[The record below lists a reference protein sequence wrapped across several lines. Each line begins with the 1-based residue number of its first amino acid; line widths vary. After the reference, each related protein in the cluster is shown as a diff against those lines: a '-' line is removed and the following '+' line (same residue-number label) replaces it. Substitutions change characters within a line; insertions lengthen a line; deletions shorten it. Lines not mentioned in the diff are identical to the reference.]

1 MRRRRGFTLLELFV
15 VIAMVT
21 VMSALGLSAL
31 ADAVIEARYRA
42 ERARVFLTVTE
53 ARDTARDRQQTMSVT
68 CAGSTLTVA
77 VGPCAAGV
85 PIESVALTAL
95 SCPALGS
102 MCFIAG
108 ATGASGP
115 GFQLAG
121 AGHTDIIDHAGI
133 PDGRIADNWGEF
145 GSEGAYQAVGCD
157 IDTNAF
163 CGR

>member
-15 VIAMVT
+15 VIAMVA

-31 ADAVIEARYRA
+31 ADAVIDARYRA

-53 ARDTARDRQQTMSVT
+53 ARDTARDRQQTMAVS
-68 CAGSTLTVA
+68 CNLATLTVT

-95 SCPALGS
+95 RCPVAGS

-115 GFQLAG
+115 GFQLVSCG
-121 AGHTDIIDHAGI
+121 DPRRTDRRQLG
-133 PDGRIADNWGEF
+133 GVRL
-145 GSEGAYQAVGCD
+145 
-157 IDTNAF
+157 
-163 CGR
+163 